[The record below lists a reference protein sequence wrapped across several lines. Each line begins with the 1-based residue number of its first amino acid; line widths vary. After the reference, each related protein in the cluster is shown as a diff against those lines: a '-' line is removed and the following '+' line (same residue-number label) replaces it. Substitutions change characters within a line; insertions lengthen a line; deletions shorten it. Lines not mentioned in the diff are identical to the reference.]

1 MFYKS
6 LMVIDLGGHEQMVGS
21 IEELVT
27 HYVLLL
33 VNRKKNVNEKRI
45 NTLMNDMLRQRDVF
59 VRSIL

>member
-1 MFYKS
+1 
-6 LMVIDLGGHEQMVGS
+6 MVGS